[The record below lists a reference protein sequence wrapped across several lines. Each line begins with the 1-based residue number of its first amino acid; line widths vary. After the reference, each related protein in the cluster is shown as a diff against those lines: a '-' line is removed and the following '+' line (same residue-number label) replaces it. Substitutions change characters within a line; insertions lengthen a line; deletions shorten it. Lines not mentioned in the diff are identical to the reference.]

1 MANTVSENMFLI
13 NAPAGSGKTT
23 FIKNKINEIIENNK
37 TCNILCI
44 TYTKRA
50 AEELMAKINS
60 KNVKIATIHS
70 FISEFLKIYFSNRKV
85 IDLYFETYKENILNR
100 INNPSN
106 DEQINITNQKYKE
119 EHDGNLSFEYIKN
132 NTKSIS
138 YNELSYNSLYYG
150 GLSHDALLSFA
161 EILLNKFPI
170 IKKRLS
176 SLYEYIFIDE
186 YQDTSANILR
196 FFYNSVKD
204 TQTKLFLCGD
214 KMQQIYKNYD
224 GTFEEYLTKFNSSTF
239 LLNTNYRSSECIV
252 TVLNNIYNDSSFI
265 QKISAIQEKGKK
277 PQVYIT
283 EDVNSTL
290 NTIED
295 ETPKIFKLFIYNK
308 ERFEKIGA
316 KNLYE
321 QVSNMEKYSFGK
333 KYSPVDVLL
342 KNDIDN
348 PDPLFKLLFELNDFL
363 KKYKLKQH
371 GLLIQKI
378 NNKKH
383 KIYNKDTLK
392 INKHEDKN
400 NFQTLIESI
409 YNKYNENIK
418 ILEFLKFINDKNFVL
433 NSIIEN
439 YLEDTE
445 NNEYSNVLE
454 QNIGEFRKLC
464 EYLETPKISTQHGVK
479 GEGHDEVVFIAE
491 DSGNPSVKMYKF
503 FELMA
508 KNDVCYNEFENF
520 YYEYIKD
527 VNDFEN
533 KNNIKVL
540 ELKKDTYNQYASS
553 LNELLHKLNQKYN
566 NNLYY
571 KFFFWDSYQL
581 YVQKSGVTKFRN
593 AINPNNIFGTLIA
606 YKLFYVGCSR
616 AKKTLKIIVKRSK
629 LDGFY
634 NEFKDKIQKLGFDV
648 LEQID

>member
-119 EHDGNLSFEYIKN
+119 EHDYNLSFEYIKN

-161 EILLNKFPI
+161 EILLDKFPI

-363 KKYKLKQH
+363 KKYKLKQY

>member
-138 YNELSYNSLYYG
+138 YNELSYNSFYNG

-161 EILLNKFPI
+161 EILLDKFPI
-170 IKKRLS
+170 IKRRLS
-176 SLYEYIFIDE
+176 SLYKYIFIDE
-186 YQDTSANILR
+186 YQDTSASILR

-224 GTFEEYLTKFNSSTF
+224 GTFEEYLTKFNSSTY

-265 QKISAIQEKGKK
+265 QKISDIQEKGNK

-283 EDVNSTL
+283 EDINSTL

-363 KKYKLKQH
+363 KKYKLKQY

-383 KIYNKDTLK
+383 KIYNKNTLK

>member
-161 EILLNKFPI
+161 EILLDKFPI

-176 SLYEYIFIDE
+176 SLYKYIFIDE
-186 YQDTSANILR
+186 YQDTSASILR

-224 GTFEEYLTKFNSSTF
+224 GTFEEYLTKFNSSTY

-265 QKISAIQEKGKK
+265 QKISDIQEKGNK

-283 EDVNSTL
+283 EDINSTL

-363 KKYKLKQH
+363 KKYKLKQY

-383 KIYNKDTLK
+383 KIYNKNTLK

-508 KNDVCYNEFENF
+508 KMMFVIMN
-520 YYEYIKD
+520 
-527 VNDFEN
+527 
-533 KNNIKVL
+533 
-540 ELKKDTYNQYASS
+540 
-553 LNELLHKLNQKYN
+553 
-566 NNLYY
+566 
-571 KFFFWDSYQL
+571 
-581 YVQKSGVTKFRN
+581 
-593 AINPNNIFGTLIA
+593 
-606 YKLFYVGCSR
+606 
-616 AKKTLKIIVKRSK
+616 LKIFIMNISK
-629 LDGFY
+629 MLM
-634 NEFKDKIQKLGFDV
+634 ILR
-648 LEQID
+648 IRIT

>member
-161 EILLNKFPI
+161 EILLDKFPI

-176 SLYEYIFIDE
+176 SLYKYIFIDE
-186 YQDTSANILR
+186 YQDTSASILR

-224 GTFEEYLTKFNSSTF
+224 GTFEEYLTKFNSSTY

-265 QKISAIQEKGKK
+265 QKISDIQEKGNK

-283 EDVNSTL
+283 EDINSTL

-363 KKYKLKQH
+363 KKYKLKQY

-383 KIYNKDTLK
+383 KIYNKNTLK

>member
-119 EHDGNLSFEYIKN
+119 EHDYNLSFEYIKN

-161 EILLNKFPI
+161 EILLDKFPI

-224 GTFEEYLTKFNSSTF
+224 GTFEEYLTKFNSSTY

-265 QKISAIQEKGKK
+265 QKISDIQEKGNK

-283 EDVNSTL
+283 EDINSTL

-363 KKYKLKQH
+363 KKYKLKQY

-527 VNDFEN
+527 VNNFEN

>member
-119 EHDGNLSFEYIKN
+119 EHDYNLSFEYLKN

-161 EILLNKFPI
+161 EILLDKFPI

-224 GTFEEYLTKFNSSTF
+224 GTFEEYLTKFNSSTY

-265 QKISAIQEKGKK
+265 QKISDIQEKGKK

-363 KKYKLKQH
+363 KKYKLKQY

>member
-119 EHDGNLSFEYIKN
+119 EHDYNLSFEYIKN

-161 EILLNKFPI
+161 EILLDKFPI

-265 QKISAIQEKGKK
+265 QKISDIQEKGKK

-363 KKYKLKQH
+363 KKYKLKQY

>member
-138 YNELSYNSLYYG
+138 YNELSYNFFYNG
-150 GLSHDALLSFA
+150 ELSHDALLSFA
-161 EILLNKFPI
+161 EILLDKFPI
-170 IKKRLS
+170 IKRRLS
-176 SLYEYIFIDE
+176 SLYKYIFIDE
-186 YQDTSANILR
+186 YQDTSASILR

-224 GTFEEYLTKFNSSTF
+224 GTFEEYLTKFNSSTY

-265 QKISAIQEKGKK
+265 QKISDIQEKGNK

-283 EDVNSTL
+283 EDINSTL

-363 KKYKLKQH
+363 KKYKLKQY

-383 KIYNKDTLK
+383 KIYNKNTLK

>member
-138 YNELSYNSLYYG
+138 YNELSYNFFYNG
-150 GLSHDALLSFA
+150 ELSHDALLSFA
-161 EILLNKFPI
+161 EILLDKFPI
-170 IKKRLS
+170 IKRRLS
-176 SLYEYIFIDE
+176 SLYKYIFIDE
-186 YQDTSANILR
+186 YQDTSASILR

-224 GTFEEYLTKFNSSTF
+224 GTFEEYLTKFNSSTY

-265 QKISAIQEKGKK
+265 QKISDIQEKGNK

-283 EDVNSTL
+283 EDINSTL

-363 KKYKLKQH
+363 KKYKLKQY

>member
-161 EILLNKFPI
+161 EILLDKFPI

-176 SLYEYIFIDE
+176 SLYKYIFIDE

-265 QKISAIQEKGKK
+265 QKISDIQEKGNK

-283 EDVNSTL
+283 EDANSTL

-363 KKYKLKQH
+363 KKYKLKQY

-383 KIYNKDTLK
+383 KIYNKNTLK

-464 EYLETPKISTQHGVK
+464 EYLETPKSSTQHGVK

-593 AINPNNIFGTLIA
+593 TINPNNIFGTLIA